1 MYKIISFP
9 KTLGYSICAKKLK
22 ENQSIMPSVRHCESV
37 GCFLVA
43 QDEFEKLTKLIGREG
58 YTVSNEVQVRLHS
71 KESKKSKKNKESKES
86 KESKGSK
93 GSKESKESKESNGSK
108 VSKKSKENKDYKDHK
123 DHKEEI
129 PWGVE
134 HIGAPALWHV
144 TKGKGI
150 KVAVIDTGIS
160 SSHPDLKGQIKGK
173 VSVIAGAGRFNMGGH
188 GTHVAGTIAAVAN
201 NRGIVG
207 IAPEVDLYDV
217 QAFGAEGTANISD
230 IIAGINWAIEQKVDI
245 INMSFGTSEDH
256 PAFHQALRVAS
267 RNGIILVA
275 SAGNNGRGLEYP
287 AAYREVIAVGAINQ
301 QAKLAEFSAR
311 GRGMNTVAP
320 GVGIKSTWLN
330 KGYRTLDGTSMAAAH
345 ISGLYALRLAQQ
357 RTRAMNRFNKRANNR
372 SYKQITYP
380 GEGIEEN
387 HVKKH
392 KKKHEK
398 SLEKNLE
405 KNFEKDHEKNQ
416 AHTFENESAPIRQ
429 NRFDLLSLF
438 KRR

>member
-37 GCFLVA
+37 GCLLVA

-71 KESKKSKKNKESKES
+71 KESKNNK
-86 KESKGSK
+86 G
-93 GSKESKESKESNGSK
+93 
-108 VSKKSKENKDYKDHK
+108 NKDNKD
-123 DHKEEI
+123 EI

-134 HIGAPALWHV
+134 HIGAPGLWHV

-160 SSHPDLKGQIKGK
+160 QSHPDLKGQIKGK

-217 QAFGAEGTANISD
+217 QAFGADGTANISD

-267 RNGIILVA
+267 RNGIVLVA
-275 SAGNNGRGLEYP
+275 SAGNNGGGLEYP

-357 RTRAMNRFNKRANNR
+357 RTRAMNRFNKRMNFRWNNQIN
-372 SYKQITYP
+372 KQ
-380 GEGIEEN
+380 GEGLEKNQVKN

-392 KKKHEK
+392 KKNHD
-398 SLEKNLE
+398 KNL
-405 KNFEKDHEKNQ
+405 EKDHEKNQ
-416 AHTFENESAPIRQ
+416 AHASETKSAPNRQ
-429 NRFDLLSLF
+429 NRFNLLSLF

>member
-37 GCFLVA
+37 GCLLVA
-43 QDEFEKLTKLIGREG
+43 QDEFEKLTRLIGREG

-71 KESKKSKKNKESKES
+71 KESKESKD
-86 KESKGSK
+86 
-93 GSKESKESKESNGSK
+93 
-108 VSKKSKENKDYKDHK
+108 NKD
-123 DHKEEI
+123 EI

-173 VSVIAGAGRFNMGGH
+173 VSVIAGAGRFNIGGH

-217 QAFGAEGTANISD
+217 QAFGADGTANISD

-267 RNGIILVA
+267 RNGIVLVA
-275 SAGNNGRGLEYP
+275 SAGNNGGGLEYP

-320 GVGIKSTWLN
+320 GVGIKSTWLK

-357 RTRAMNRFNKRANNR
+357 RTRAMNRLNKKANYRWN
-372 SYKQITYP
+372 KQITRQE
-380 GEGIEEN
+380 EGIEKNQVKN

-392 KKKHEK
+392 KKKHEM
-398 SLEKNLE
+398 NH
-405 KNFEKDHEKNQ
+405 EKDHEKNQ
-416 AHTFENESAPIRQ
+416 AHASENKSAPNRQ
-429 NRFDLLSLF
+429 NRFNLLSLF